1 MNNQRGVR
9 EENEIAGV
17 FNGYKQLN
25 NGNLSIFIQ
34 KKDQTLLFS
43 ARFTSLSVA
52 FRFKIIKKSD
62 LVFGGYKAAVVIFWK
77 KTQLIVQV

>member
-34 KKDQTLLFS
+34 EKDQTLLFS
-43 ARFTSLSVA
+43 ARFTSLYVA
-52 FRFKIIKKSD
+52 FRFKIIQNRIWFRWLQSCCCHF
-62 LVFGGYKAAVVIFWK
+62 L
-77 KTQLIVQV
+77 